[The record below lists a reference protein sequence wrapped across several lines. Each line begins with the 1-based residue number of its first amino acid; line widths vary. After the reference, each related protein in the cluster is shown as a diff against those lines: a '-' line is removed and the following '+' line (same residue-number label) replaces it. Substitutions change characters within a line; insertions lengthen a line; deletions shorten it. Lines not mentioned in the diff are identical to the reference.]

1 MNTNMVTAQNVEAM
15 SSREIAELTGKNHAD
30 VMRDIR
36 NMFNSLNL
44 AESSFASSYLDA
56 NNQSR
61 KCYNLPRF
69 ECEVLVTGYDVN
81 RRAAVIKRWME
92 LELNKQPALP
102 TTYLEAL
109 EKLIETEK
117 EKIAITH
124 DRDEAI
130 KTKALISDKKTATAM
145 NTASRLS
152 KENKL
157 LQSKLQDVGE
167 YLSVI
172 AAGLPQRVATELNDN
187 AQTWRVLMKICKE
200 MKLPPKKVKDER
212 YGEVNTYHLSVIHK
226 FKADYLD

>member
-1 MNTNMVTAQNVEAM
+1 MLSIVSNSSTKVQTM
-15 SSREIAELTGKNHAD
+15 SSSQLAELLGMEKK
-30 VMRDIR
+30 
-36 NMFNSLNL
+36 
-44 AESSFASSYLDA
+44 E
-56 NNQSR
+56 
-61 KCYNLPRF
+61 
-69 ECEVLVTGYDVN
+69 VN
-81 RRAAVIKRWME
+81 RKIREMFPDMVDGGAITPSFDARGYVTEYLLDE
-92 LELNKQPALP
+92 LHSTMFVGKWHNPFLRQLAQYWIGRKATQPALP

-124 DRDEAI
+124 ERDEAI

-152 KENKL
+152 RENKI

-226 FKADYLD
+226 FKSDYLD

>member
-1 MNTNMVTAQNVEAM
+1 MNTNMVTAQNSETM
-15 SSREIAELTGKNHAD
+15 SSSQLAVMLGYDKKEVHKKIRAMFGADKAREKFSP
-30 VMRDIR
+30 DI
-36 NMFNSLNL
+36 
-44 AESSFASSYLDA
+44 DA
-56 NNQSR
+56 QR
-61 KCYNLPRF
+61 RIDEYNLP
-69 ECEVLVTGYDVN
+69 
-81 RRAAVIKRWME
+81 E
-92 LELNKQPALP
+92 LESKMFVAKFDINYLEEVTQFWIDNKNKVAQPQLP

-109 EKLIETEK
+109 KKLIEVEEEK
-117 EKIAITH
+117 VLISEQ
-124 DRDEAI
+124 RDEAI
-130 KTKALISDKKTATAM
+130 KTKALIIDKKTATAM

-157 LQSKLQDVGE
+157 LQSKLQYVGE

-172 AAGLPQRVATELNDN
+172 AAGLPQRVVIELNDN